1 MGATSHHKS
10 ERELKRKLRLR
21 LGRHLDHLLMPLRY
35 PSEPPVELAA
45 SSSGAPPPPP
55 PPSGARAKAKAK
67 AAPRSIFRSPST
79 APSEVEVFLPTNE
92 NAEITERTLSKVIK
106 TNLKTP
112 SQELKANEL
121 AKDVG
126 QNVKAKVVAPRP
138 RGRPRKTPELASGGA
153 KKPVIKFVR
162 IASGPAKVLGAK
174 TRGRPKGAFGKAKR
188 DRLEREALESSSMA

>member
-1 MGATSHHKS
+1 VVDQKLHPEVSSNAT
-10 ERELKRKLRLR
+10 
-21 LGRHLDHLLMPLRY
+21 MRY

-55 PPSGARAKAKAK
+55 PPSGGRTKTK

-79 APSEVEVFLPTNE
+79 TPSGVEVFLPTTE

-112 SQELKANEL
+112 SEELKANEL

-162 IASGPAKVLGAK
+162 IAGGPPKVMGVK

-188 DRLEREALESSSMA
+188 DRLEKEALESSSMA